1 MIRNQSPITVLLAED
16 HAIVREGLRLLL
28 QTQTGIAVIGE
39 AKTGRQA
46 VELAKELHPDVIV
59 MDIAMPLLNGLEGF
73 SRHSRKPKYSFSLHT
88 VRTPTWNR

>member
-1 MIRNQSPITVLLAED
+1 MSLNQNPITVLLAED

-28 QTQTGIAVIGE
+28 QTQTGIVVIGE

-59 MDIAMPLLNGLEGF
+59 
-73 SRHSRKPKYSFSLHT
+73 
-88 VRTPTWNR
+88 